1 MKNRVNI
8 SKLIE
13 EKYKNDAFSFKQLN
27 EMIDSVLNESDQSY
41 LHSKTIPANLEEN
54 PESVNISQRMYG
66 AQGIRNE
73 IPDELGY
80 GDNVDNVPQVRPD
93 KLAERDE
100 ENQAQLSTARQRTIV
115 VPDLFSMI
123 TSPKS
128 MSVGND
134 DRDLINGII
143 ANIGLQQSTSW
154 REKIRKLQEY
164 VINLS
169 RPSETP
175 VDITQTVSGLIFLNL
190 FKKMSFF
197 MDQPGKQF
205 EYLFLPFLSPTAEV
219 KGSESEEISD
229 VVFDG
234 KEYSLKFL
242 TSSSP
247 RVIGSRDNLSK
258 KVQASGYAT
267 YLVAR
272 VIGTRVEFAEFAV
285 TNSPEFAKTNYLLIP
300 GQKTEE
306 KGGPIWF
313 VTKVAEYPRYLCLID
328 SQIPVSDIGYSEKDK
343 LAKEKEMSYFV
354 GGKSFPESLNKK
366 LRDLIRN
373 IESSIKVEK
382 PGTEKYNKAVS
393 LLKDNFPNFQNE
405 VSDTNSREQV
415 LKYIQS
421 LRDQI
426 VKSAEKISQIKGE
439 NPPVQEAVAQKGE
452 AEKIKSS
459 GKFNFSVKGIWPT
472 IVVEKLEIGSPEVYN
487 KQAGFVAGE
496 ISNFYVDIL
505 ESLDKLSKSVTNYVA
520 TSSDTQKNTGS
531 KTYAQQSKDNA
542 EAIVNSVTK
551 IEEKNK

>member
-1 MKNRVNI
+1 MKNRFNI

-13 EKYKNDAFSFKQLN
+13 EKYKDDAFSFKQLN